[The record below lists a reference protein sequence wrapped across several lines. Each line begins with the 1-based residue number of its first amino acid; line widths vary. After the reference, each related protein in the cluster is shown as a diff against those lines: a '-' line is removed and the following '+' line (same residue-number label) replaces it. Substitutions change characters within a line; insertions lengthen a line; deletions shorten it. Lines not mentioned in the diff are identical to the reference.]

1 MWKYG
6 TCCEMVGMILC
17 SSNVHPTQELQLRFF
32 TNSQPNQA
40 ISETLWLSSAR
51 RMNEKQLTLNEA
63 RYAGGKTERCQMLEN
78 SLATFFLSL
87 PDSHVVTQ
95 YDYRLITLFP
105 YMDVDCQWMR
115 AILRPECLAECWNWN
130 RSGWE
135 CRNWRDWLSPLVLG
149 WMRPSSWDL
158 ERKE

>member
-1 MWKYG
+1 
-6 TCCEMVGMILC
+6 MVGMILC

-105 YMDVDCQWMR
+105 YMDVDCQ
-115 AILRPECLAECWNWN
+115 
-130 RSGWE
+130 
-135 CRNWRDWLSPLVLG
+135 
-149 WMRPSSWDL
+149 
-158 ERKE
+158 